1 MAEFRIEQ
9 KPASISQAW
18 RAEGSN
24 AMTRFRVNQ
33 VPDQRGSIISD
44 ALGNLVGAM
53 KDGVHIQAKLD
64 ELSAKLNSE
73 NDDLELVKLENLNR
87 EMMTNMGQFQ
97 TDDAVKDAG
106 EQHKSRL
113 AEWLKSNTQLSAEG
127 RKRAGVMM
135 EKMNGIYR
143 AGAQVRLLDYRRNK
157 IITEDRQ
164 FLEQAV
170 AAGDF
175 GGAEKWYAKL
185 EQSMAEYLGKVPE
198 FTREDVKA
206 RTAVSAYKNSLNGYG
221 ISALREELANIEKR
235 EEDGSLNLYGI
246 TVRQKDADQLS
257 QHLRTTIAKQINAGE
272 DEIAKR
278 IASGEM
284 NEELA
289 DKMYS
294 GGIISANQYNSLK
307 KQFNLQRKN
316 AGKDEIAKRIASG
329 EMNEELAD
337 KMYSGGII
345 SANQYNSLKK
355 QFDLQR
361 KNAEK
366 EKHRQAGYKAKETE
380 ERHKKNY
387 YDFEYTLIEYEPA
400 WKTGAQIAIDKADA
414 IERLNQLDINQH
426 QKNQLR
432 QKINTTF
439 PVDSEGNKTQ
449 GKNDFRN
456 TFNYLNWK
464 QKIKEEKDKWDS
476 YAEAGDWFRDSD
488 TEKANFKMFEVMFD
502 EFMQKNPD
510 ATDQEIEMFY
520 NETKKFIT
528 NQAVADLVD
537 AWAKVRSGIKGDKKS
552 KDKK

>member
-307 KQFNLQRKN
+307 KQF
-316 AGKDEIAKRIASG
+316 
-329 EMNEELAD
+329 
-337 KMYSGGII
+337 
-345 SANQYNSLKK
+345 
-355 QFDLQR
+355 DLQR